1 MGEILFLYI
10 TQPEEICQT
19 KKCFE
24 WVLLFPDGFSG
35 CKIFISIAT
44 FPIRMKAYQH
54 YQRHNKLHFGGEVPG
69 VSKYVQKGHL
79 LTDMCKE
86 EQMQ

>member
-1 MGEILFLYI
+1 MAEILFLYI

-54 YQRHNKLHFGGEVPG
+54 Y
-69 VSKYVQKGHL
+69 
-79 LTDMCKE
+79 
-86 EQMQ
+86 